1 MRASLDRFVVT
12 FGAVLAVIVFCAALF
27 GVARGE
33 QPECTGDR
41 HYDGVACCPDVSTT
55 TTTVPDQGPRVDC
68 PDPAPCPTVECKCGE
83 GTTVNNVTVN
93 RCPEAPI
100 YVRCRKKADGTM
112 KCPIKD
118 HPGRRFVPEPSH

>member
-1 MRASLDRFVVT
+1 VKTLDRIIVT
-12 FGAVLAVIVFCAALF
+12 FGVALAVLVFVGAIVAIAH
-27 GVARGE
+27 GE

-41 HYDGVACCPDVSTT
+41 HYDGVACCPSESTT
-55 TTTVPDQGPRVDC
+55 TTTLQTEPHAGC
-68 PDPAPCPTVECKCGE
+68 PDPAPCPTVECQCGE

-118 HPGRRFVPEPSH
+118 HPGRRFVPEPVH